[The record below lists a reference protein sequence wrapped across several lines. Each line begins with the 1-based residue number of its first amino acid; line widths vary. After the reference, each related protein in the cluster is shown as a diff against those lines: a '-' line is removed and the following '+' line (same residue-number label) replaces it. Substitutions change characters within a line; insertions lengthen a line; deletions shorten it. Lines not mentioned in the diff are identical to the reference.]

1 MKKILII
8 NGHPNPDS
16 FSTGLSLAYKKGAE
30 KSGNEI
36 KEISLGE
43 LRFNPNLSFGYQKR
57 TDLEPDLLDA
67 WKKITW
73 AEHIVWIYPQ
83 WWGFMPAL
91 LKGFIDRL
99 FLPGIAFKYRE
110 NSAQWD
116 KLLSGKTAHLIHT
129 MDYPVWY
136 YKWFLRERGTKIMK
150 KQILDFVG
158 IKTVKTTL
166 IAPIKNNTEA
176 FRNNW
181 LKRIEALGQQTK

>member
-16 FSTGLSLAYKKGAE
+16 FSAGLSEAYKKGAE
-30 KSGNEI
+30 KSRNEI
-36 KEISLGE
+36 KEIDLGK
-43 LRFNPNLSFGYQKR
+43 LRFNLNLSFGYQKR
-57 TDLEPDLLDA
+57 TDLEPDLLEA
-67 WKKITW
+67 WEKITW
-73 AEHIVWIYPQ
+73 AEHMVWIYPQ

-110 NSAQWD
+110 NSVQWD
-116 KLLSGKTAHLIHT
+116 KFLTGKTAHLIHT

-136 YKWFLRERGTKIMK
+136 YKWFLRERGIKIMK

-176 FRNNW
+176 FRQKW
-181 LKRIEALGQQTK
+181 LERVERLGQQSS